1 MLSKPAIRREIR
13 AARDALGTHER
24 SQASQT
30 ICDRLLALPA
40 IRDAK
45 SWFVYVST
53 GSEVQTHDLIRTL
66 LAQGNIVTVPLV
78 TGPDQMI
85 PCRIQSFDELH
96 LGEFGILAPPRG
108 EAYTEFIEVCL
119 CPAVAFTERGERLG
133 WGRAFFDRYLAAR
146 PPELAIG
153 LAYQCQLV
161 PQLPQEIHD
170 RRMDFLIT
178 ETRAIHCR

>member
-24 SQASQT
+24 SRSSQV
-30 ICDRLLALPA
+30 IVDRLLTLPA

-66 LAQGNIVTVPLV
+66 LARGNIVTVPLV
-78 TGPDQMI
+78 TGPDQMV
-85 PCRIQSFDELH
+85 PCRIQSLDELH

-108 EAYTEFIEVCL
+108 DPYADFIEVCV

-133 WGRAFFDRYLAAR
+133 WGRGFFDRYLAAR

-153 LAYQCQLV
+153 LAYECQIV
-161 PQLPQEIHD
+161 SQLPQEIHD
-170 RRMDFLIT
+170 RRMDFLAT
-178 ETRAIHCR
+178 EKRLMRCR